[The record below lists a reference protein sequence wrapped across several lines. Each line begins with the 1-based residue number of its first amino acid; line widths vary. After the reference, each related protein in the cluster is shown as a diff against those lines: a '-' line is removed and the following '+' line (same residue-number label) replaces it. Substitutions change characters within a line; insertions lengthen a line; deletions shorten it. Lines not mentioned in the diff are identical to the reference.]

1 MLRDEDEESFDMNYG
16 EFIRRDMEGCDL
28 DTRRRIAC
36 ELLKGI
42 AKNNKEKV
50 AERVS
55 SQINSCRALAANWKH
70 KDCAIYLIVSLATEK
85 AGDSNVIHSYVAS
98 CIEKLLLVKDEGVRA
113 RYTSSPFLLVLMTN
127 LFSVLEKP
135 ESEEN
140 QTVMKCIMR
149 VLGVAEISTE
159 VASPCITGLTSVLNR
174 VCENPKNPLF
184 NHQLFEAVAVLLRWT
199 CEKNQSLVPAFESS
213 LFLRL
218 QMILAKEVTEFFSY
232 ALQLLAQLVELN
244 RPPIPPHY
252 M

>member
-85 AGDSNVIHSYVAS
+85 AGGS
-98 CIEKLLLVKDEGVRA
+98 
-113 RYTSSPFLLVLMTN
+113 
-127 LFSVLEKP
+127 LFQLTMLKVYLDSVLEKP

-184 NHQLFEAVAVLLRWT
+184 NHQLFEAVAVLLRWA